1 MVHRCI
7 IFVSHRTEGGR
18 KRTCTHTH
26 AHKHTHA
33 STHFYD
39 YTVMQSNDD
48 SSRTHSHTTYTHLQ
62 IHVSSDPSPPP
73 SISTYPPA
81 PRNSKN
87 DISSGDPNIRFCF
100 TENTFCRT
108 ENAFYYTENTIY
120 HTQNT
125 FCTRWRCDTNTKRGT
140 AKWTFRA
147 KGLQC
152 VANEQRV
159 PYSPP
164 CKQVCMYVC
173 MYVCMH
179 ACMHV
184 CMRTTSLVQRW
195 PWICDSSAKCLSF
208 VTHLTFDAFRLC
220 TFFFEKK
227 MRHKRKASNVKCVT
241 NERHFTLLPPCKHV
255 YMYVC
260 MYVCKH
266 VLLHYIHVYTYYT
279 HTCVTATFTRAAPM
293 YNNNGFAIHHPA
305 CRYACIYA
313 CVYFCIC
320 VGNTLCRHVC
330 VYACMYAY
338 MPHCDFGAKRL

>member
-195 PWICDSSAKCLSF
+195 PWICEMPFVCDTFDIWCLSF
-208 VTHLTFDAFRLC
+208 VHI
-220 TFFFEKK
+220 FFWEKNESQTK
-227 MRHKRKASNVKCVT
+227 GIKCQMCHKRKT
-241 NERHFTLLPPCKHV
+241 FYPFTALQARI
-255 YMYVC
+255 YVC
-260 MYVCKH
+260 MYV
-266 VLLHYIHVYTYYT
+266 
-279 HTCVTATFTRAAPM
+279 RM
-293 YNNNGFAIHHPA
+293 
-305 CRYACIYA
+305 
-313 CVYFCIC
+313 
-320 VGNTLCRHVC
+320 
-330 VYACMYAY
+330 
-338 MPHCDFGAKRL
+338 